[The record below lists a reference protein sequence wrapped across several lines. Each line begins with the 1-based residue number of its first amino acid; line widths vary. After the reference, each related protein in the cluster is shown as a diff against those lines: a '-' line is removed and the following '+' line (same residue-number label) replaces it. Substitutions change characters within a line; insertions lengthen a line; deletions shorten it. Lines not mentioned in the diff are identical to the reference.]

1 MEFNE
6 KLQEL
11 RKQRD
16 LTQEELAAALYVS
29 RAAVSKWESGRGYP
43 GIDSLKAIARF
54 FSVTVD
60 EMLSSD
66 EILTIAEEDGRKK
79 SILLCDL
86 IFGLLDLSASLLFFL
101 PFFAQKQN
109 GALRTA
115 SILSLG
121 GGYLKSVYIA
131 LVVLTMLSGISILAT
146 QSCGGGLWN
155 RIKTGLSLILGVA
168 AVVIFI
174 VSSQPYA
181 AIFSF
186 VLLFIKA
193 LMLINR
199 R

>member
-79 SILLCDL
+79 SVLLCDL

-131 LVVLTMLSGISILAT
+131 LVVLTVLTGISILAT
-146 QSCGGGLWN
+146 QSCGGVLWN

>member
-11 RKQRD
+11 RKQKG

-60 EMLSSD
+60 EMLSPG
-66 EILTIAEEDGRKK
+66 EVLTIAEEDGRKK
-79 SILLCDL
+79 SVLLCDL

-131 LVVLTMLSGISILAT
+131 LVVLTVLTGISILAT
-146 QSCGGGLWN
+146 QSCGGVLWN